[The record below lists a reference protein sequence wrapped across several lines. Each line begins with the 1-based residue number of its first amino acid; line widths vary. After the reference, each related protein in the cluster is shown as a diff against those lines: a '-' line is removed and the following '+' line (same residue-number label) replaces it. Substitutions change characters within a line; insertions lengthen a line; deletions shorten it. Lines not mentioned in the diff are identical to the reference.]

1 MLDELPE
8 LDPVIHGRLR
18 LALLS
23 LLLGVEEADFTWLR
37 EKTGATDGNLSVQM
51 VKLEAAGFVAMEK
64 RFVGRKPQTLFRMT
78 QKGREALAQ
87 YLATLNRLLGNA
99 H

>member
-1 MLDELPE
+1 
-8 LDPVIHGRLR
+8 
-18 LALLS
+18 
-23 LLLGVEEADFTWLR
+23 
-37 EKTGATDGNLSVQM
+37 M

>member
-1 MLDELPE
+1 MPDDLPE

-87 YLATLNRLLGNA
+87 YLATLNKLLGNA